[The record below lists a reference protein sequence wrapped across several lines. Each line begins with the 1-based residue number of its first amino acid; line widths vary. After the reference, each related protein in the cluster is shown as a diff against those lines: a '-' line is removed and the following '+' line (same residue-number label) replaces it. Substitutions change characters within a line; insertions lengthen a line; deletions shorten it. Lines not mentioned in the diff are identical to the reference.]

1 MTDPRTDVTE
11 ARRLVALWSGLLL
24 APAAFLANL
33 EIGYALVPVACRHGS
48 SLPVH
53 LVHVASLLLALGG
66 AFVAYRAWPAGRPRW
81 PDDEGSREARTRFM
95 AGLGVVASLFFG
107 LVILSQSVPGLVLSP
122 CQ

>member
-11 ARRLVALWSGLLL
+11 ARRLAALWSGLLL

-53 LVHVASLLLALGG
+53 LVHAASLLLALGG
-66 AFVAYRAWPAGRPRW
+66 AFVAYRARPTGGPPW
-81 PDDEGSREARTRFM
+81 PDDEGGREARTRFL
-95 AGLGVVASLFFG
+95 AGLGVMTSLFFG
-107 LVILSQSVPGLVLSP
+107 LVILSQSVPGFVLSS